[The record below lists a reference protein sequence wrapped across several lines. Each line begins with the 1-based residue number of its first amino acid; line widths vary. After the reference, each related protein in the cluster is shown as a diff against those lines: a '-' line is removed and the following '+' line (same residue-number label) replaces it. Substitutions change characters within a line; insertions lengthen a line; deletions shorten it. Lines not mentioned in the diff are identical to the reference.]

1 MSWRSLAKKTEFQ
14 KVYENGAKQ
23 VGRFLVVYLLSAD
36 NNAQA
41 VVASRKVGGAVQ
53 RNRAKR
59 LLREALQEQHKS
71 GGISNRERFFPELDG
86 VSPSSDGKEGLWIVL
101 VARHRILSAKSP
113 EVQQELNNLLNR
125 WDPVSAD

>member
-1 MSWRSLAKKTEFQ
+1 MTWRSLAKKTEFQ
-14 KVYENGAKQ
+14 RVYEDGAKQ

-59 LLREALQEQHKS
+59 LLREALQAQHKS
-71 GGISNRERFFPELDG
+71 GGISNRERFFPELEG
-86 VSPSSDGKEGLWIVL
+86 LEPSPDGKEGLWVVL

-113 EVQQELNNLLNR
+113 EVQVELNNLLNQWGPLVR
-125 WDPVSAD
+125 